1 MLTLIIPPS
10 TNQVIILV
18 KESALLSIITVAEL
32 TKNTTQMVN
41 ETFAV
46 LEPYVAVALLYWV
59 IIEGIAF
66 AGGALERRFRSRF
79 MNDGT
84 TGGAMERKPVVL
96 VEGLHKRF
104 DAAHVLKGIDLAVDS
119 SKVVC
124 VIGPSGS
131 GKSTLLRCMAFL
143 DRYDEGRVFIEGRLL
158 GYREVDGKRVPD
170 SDRNIDSVR
179 SVIGMV
185 FQHYNLWPHKTA
197 LGNVTE
203 ALRVVKRF
211 GKREADAIGMEML
224 AKVGVDDKARD
235 YPAQLSGGQQQ
246 RTAIARALAI
256 RPHVMYFDEPT
267 SALDPELVG
276 EVLQVMQELAGE
288 GMTMVVVTHEMG
300 FAAHVADEVVFMDEG
315 EVIERGPPDD
325 IFKHPRSERL
335 REFLDTWRSR
345 TI

>member
-1 MLTLIIPPS
+1 MSGEATS
-10 TNQVIILV
+10 
-18 KESALLSIITVAEL
+18 
-32 TKNTTQMVN
+32 
-41 ETFAV
+41 
-46 LEPYVAVALLYWV
+46 
-59 IIEGIAF
+59 
-66 AGGALERRFRSRF
+66 
-79 MNDGT
+79 
-84 TGGAMERKPVVL
+84 GAMERKPVVL

-104 DAAHVLKGIDLAVDS
+104 DATHVLRGIDLSVDS
-119 SKVVC
+119 SRVVC

-143 DRYDEGRVFIEGRLL
+143 DRYDEGRVYIEGRLL
-158 GYREVDGKRVPD
+158 GYRDVDGKRVPD

-203 ALRVVKRF
+203 ALRVVKRL

-224 AKVGVDDKARD
+224 AKVGVDDKAHD

-276 EVLQVMQELAGE
+276 EVLQVMQELASE

-315 EVIERGPPDD
+315 EVVERGPPDD
-325 IFKHPRSERL
+325 IFKRPQSERL

>member
-1 MLTLIIPPS
+1 MR
-10 TNQVIILV
+10 
-18 KESALLSIITVAEL
+18 AEGSNAGSG
-32 TKNTTQMVN
+32 THHERPVVN
-41 ETFAV
+41 NRATSGA
-46 LEPYVAVALLYWV
+46 A
-59 IIEGIAF
+59 EG
-66 AGGALERRFRSRF
+66 
-79 MNDGT
+79 
-84 TGGAMERKPVVL
+84 KPVVL
-96 VEGLHKRF
+96 VEGVHKRF
-104 DAAHVLKGIDLAVDS
+104 GPVHVLKGIDLAVDRS
-119 SKVVC
+119 QVVC

-158 GYREVDGKRVPD
+158 GYSEVDGKRTPD
-170 SDRNIDSVR
+170 SDRKIDSVR

-203 ALRVVKRF
+203 ALRVVKRL
-211 GKREADAIGMEML
+211 GKAEAEAIGMEML
-224 AKVGVDDKARD
+224 AKVGVDDKAHD

-276 EVLQVMQELAGE
+276 EVLQVMQELASD

-315 EVIERGPPDD
+315 EVVERGPPDD
-325 IFKHPRSERL
+325 IFKRPQSDRL

>member
-1 MLTLIIPPS
+1 M
-10 TNQVIILV
+10 
-18 KESALLSIITVAEL
+18 
-32 TKNTTQMVN
+32 
-41 ETFAV
+41 
-46 LEPYVAVALLYWV
+46 
-59 IIEGIAF
+59 
-66 AGGALERRFRSRF
+66 
-79 MNDGT
+79 DD
-84 TGGAMERKPVVL
+84 KPVVL

-104 DAAHVLKGIDLAVDS
+104 DATHVLKGIDLSIDRS
-119 SKVVC
+119 RVVC

-158 GYREVDGKRVPD
+158 GYREVDGALVPD
-170 SDRNIDSVR
+170 SERNIDGVR
-179 SVIGMV
+179 GVIGMV
-185 FQHYNLWPHKTA
+185 FQHYNLWPHMTA

-203 ALRVVKRF
+203 ALRVVKKL
-211 GKREADAIGMEML
+211 GKREAEAIGMEML
-224 AKVGVDDKARD
+224 AKVGVENKAHD

-276 EVLQVMQELAGE
+276 EVLQVMQELAAD

-300 FAAHVADEVVFMDEG
+300 FAAHVADGVVFMDGG
-315 EVIERGPPDD
+315 EVIERGTPDD
-325 IFKHPRSERL
+325 IFRRPRSDRL

-345 TI
+345 SI

>member
-1 MLTLIIPPS
+1 MS
-10 TNQVIILV
+10 
-18 KESALLSIITVAEL
+18 E
-32 TKNTTQMVN
+32 
-41 ETFAV
+41 ETA
-46 LEPYVAVALLYWV
+46 
-59 IIEGIAF
+59 
-66 AGGALERRFRSRF
+66 R
-79 MNDGT
+79 
-84 TGGAMERKPVVL
+84 GAMEAKPVVL

-104 DAAHVLKGIDLAVDS
+104 GAVHVLRGIDLAVDS
-119 SKVVC
+119 SRVVC

-170 SDRNIDSVR
+170 SERNIDRVR
-179 SVIGMV
+179 GVIGMV
-185 FQHYNLWPHKTA
+185 FQNFNLWPHKTA

-203 ALRVVKRF
+203 ALRVVRKLGR
-211 GKREADAIGMEML
+211 RDADAIGIEML
-224 AKVGVDDKARD
+224 AKVGVDDKAHH

-246 RTAIARALAI
+246 RTAIARALAM

-288 GMTMVVVTHEMG
+288 GMTMIVVTHEMG
-300 FAAHVADEVVFMDEG
+300 FAAHVADQVVFMDGG
-315 EVIERGPPDD
+315 EVIERGPPGD
-325 IFKHPRSERL
+325 IFKRPRSDRL
-335 REFLDTWRSR
+335 REFLETWRSR

>member
-1 MLTLIIPPS
+1 
-10 TNQVIILV
+10 
-18 KESALLSIITVAEL
+18 
-32 TKNTTQMVN
+32 
-41 ETFAV
+41 
-46 LEPYVAVALLYWV
+46 
-59 IIEGIAF
+59 
-66 AGGALERRFRSRF
+66 
-79 MNDGT
+79 
-84 TGGAMERKPVVL
+84 MEDKPVVL

-104 DAAHVLKGIDLAVDS
+104 DAVHVLRGIDLAVDRS
-119 SKVVC
+119 QVVC

-158 GYREVDGKRVPD
+158 GYREAGGRLVPD
-170 SDRNIDSVR
+170 RERNIDSVR
-179 SVIGMV
+179 GVIGMV
-185 FQHYNLWPHKTA
+185 FQHYNLWPHMTA

-203 ALRVVKRF
+203 ALRVVKKL
-211 GKREADAIGMEML
+211 GKGEAEAIGMEML
-224 AKVGVDDKARD
+224 AKVGVEDKARD

-300 FAAHVADEVVFMDEG
+300 FAAHVADEVVFMDGG
-315 EVIERGPPDD
+315 EVIERGTPDD
-325 IFKHPRSERL
+325 IFKRPRSDRL
-335 REFLDTWRSR
+335 RGFLDTWRSR
-345 TI
+345 AV

>member
-1 MLTLIIPPS
+1 MS
-10 TNQVIILV
+10 
-18 KESALLSIITVAEL
+18 EEAA
-32 TKNTTQMVN
+32 
-41 ETFAV
+41 
-46 LEPYVAVALLYWV
+46 
-59 IIEGIAF
+59 
-66 AGGALERRFRSRF
+66 R
-79 MNDGT
+79 
-84 TGGAMERKPVVL
+84 GAMETKPVVL

-104 DAAHVLKGIDLAVDS
+104 GAVHVLRGIDLAVDS
-119 SKVVC
+119 SRVVC

-170 SDRNIDSVR
+170 SERNIDSVR
-179 SVIGMV
+179 GVIGMV
-185 FQHYNLWPHKTA
+185 FQNFNLWPHKTA

-203 ALRVVKRF
+203 ALRVVRKL
-211 GKREADAIGMEML
+211 GKQEAEAIGIEML
-224 AKVGVDDKARD
+224 AKVGVDDKAHR

-246 RTAIARALAI
+246 RTAIARALAM

-300 FAAHVADEVVFMDEG
+300 FAAHVADQVVFMDEG
-315 EVIERGPPDD
+315 KVIERGPPDD
-325 IFKHPRSERL
+325 IFKRPRSDRL

>member
-1 MLTLIIPPS
+1 M
-10 TNQVIILV
+10 Q
-18 KESALLSIITVAEL
+18 
-32 TKNTTQMVN
+32 
-41 ETFAV
+41 
-46 LEPYVAVALLYWV
+46 
-59 IIEGIAF
+59 
-66 AGGALERRFRSRF
+66 
-79 MNDGT
+79 D
-84 TGGAMERKPVVL
+84 KPVVL

-104 DAAHVLKGIDLAVDS
+104 GPAHVLKGIDLAVDRS
-119 SKVVC
+119 QVVC

-143 DRYDEGRVFIEGRLL
+143 DRYDDGRVFIEGRLL

-179 SVIGMV
+179 GVIGMV

-203 ALRVVKRF
+203 ALRVVRKLDR
-211 GKREADAIGMEML
+211 READAIGMEML
-224 AKVGVDDKARD
+224 AKVGVDDKAQD

-246 RTAIARALAI
+246 RTAIARALAM

-276 EVLQVMQELAGE
+276 EVLEVMQELAGE

-315 EVIERGPPDD
+315 EVVERGSPDE
-325 IFKHPRSERL
+325 IFRRPRSERL
-335 REFLDTWRSR
+335 REFLETWRSR
-345 TI
+345 AL

>member
-1 MLTLIIPPS
+1 M
-10 TNQVIILV
+10 
-18 KESALLSIITVAEL
+18 
-32 TKNTTQMVN
+32 
-41 ETFAV
+41 
-46 LEPYVAVALLYWV
+46 
-59 IIEGIAF
+59 
-66 AGGALERRFRSRF
+66 
-79 MNDGT
+79 DD
-84 TGGAMERKPVVL
+84 KPVVL

-104 DAAHVLKGIDLAVDS
+104 DAAHVLKGIDLAIDRS
-119 SKVVC
+119 QVVC

-158 GYREVDGKRVPD
+158 GYREVDGGLVPD
-170 SDRNIDSVR
+170 SERNIDGVR
-179 SVIGMV
+179 GVIGMV
-185 FQHYNLWPHKTA
+185 FQHYNLWPHMTA

-203 ALRVVKRF
+203 ALRVVKKL
-211 GKREADAIGMEML
+211 GKREAEATGIEML
-224 AKVGVDDKARD
+224 AKVGVADKAHD

-300 FAAHVADEVVFMDEG
+300 FAAHVADEVVFMDGG
-315 EVIERGPPDD
+315 EVIERGTPDD
-325 IFKHPRSERL
+325 IFRRPRSDRL

-345 TI
+345 SIQE

>member
-1 MLTLIIPPS
+1 MS
-10 TNQVIILV
+10 G
-18 KESALLSIITVAEL
+18 EAAH
-32 TKNTTQMVN
+32 
-41 ETFAV
+41 
-46 LEPYVAVALLYWV
+46 
-59 IIEGIAF
+59 
-66 AGGALERRFRSRF
+66 
-79 MNDGT
+79 
-84 TGGAMERKPVVL
+84 GAMERKPVVL

-104 DAAHVLKGIDLAVDS
+104 GAVHVLKGVDLSVDDS
-119 SKVVC
+119 RVVC

-158 GYREVDGKRVPD
+158 GYREIDGRRTPD
-170 SDRNIDSVR
+170 RDRNVDAVR
-179 SVIGMV
+179 SVVGMV

-203 ALRVVKRF
+203 ALRVVKKLDR
-211 GKREADAIGMEML
+211 RQAEAIGMEML
-224 AKVGVDDKARD
+224 AKVGVDDKAHD

-276 EVLQVMQELAGE
+276 EVLQVMQELASD

-325 IFKHPRSERL
+325 LFKRPQSERL

-345 TI
+345 AI

>member
-1 MLTLIIPPS
+1 MG
-10 TNQVIILV
+10 Q
-18 KESALLSIITVAEL
+18 
-32 TKNTTQMVN
+32 
-41 ETFAV
+41 
-46 LEPYVAVALLYWV
+46 
-59 IIEGIAF
+59 
-66 AGGALERRFRSRF
+66 
-79 MNDGT
+79 
-84 TGGAMERKPVVL
+84 KPVVL

-104 DAAHVLKGIDLAVDS
+104 GAAHVLKGIDLAVES
-119 SKVVC
+119 SRVVC

-158 GYREVDGKRVPD
+158 GYREAGGGLVPD
-170 SDRNIDSVR
+170 SERNIDSVR

-203 ALRVVKRF
+203 ALRVVKRL
-211 GKREADAIGMEML
+211 GRREAEAIGMETL
-224 AKVGVDDKARD
+224 AKVGMDDRAHA

-246 RTAIARALAI
+246 RTAIARALAM

-300 FAAHVADEVVFMDEG
+300 FAAHVADEVVFMDGG
-315 EVIERGPPDD
+315 EVIERGSPGG
-325 IFKHPRSERL
+325 IFKRPRSERL
-335 REFLDTWRSR
+335 REFLDTWRARS
-345 TI
+345 I

>member
-1 MLTLIIPPS
+1 MD
-10 TNQVIILV
+10 
-18 KESALLSIITVAEL
+18 E
-32 TKNTTQMVN
+32 
-41 ETFAV
+41 
-46 LEPYVAVALLYWV
+46 
-59 IIEGIAF
+59 
-66 AGGALERRFRSRF
+66 
-79 MNDGT
+79 
-84 TGGAMERKPVVL
+84 KPVVL
-96 VEGLHKRF
+96 VEGLHKHF
-104 DAAHVLKGIDLAVDS
+104 GAAHVLKGIDLAVDS
-119 SKVVC
+119 SRVVC

-131 GKSTLLRCMAFL
+131 GKSTLLRSMAFL
-143 DRYDEGRVFIEGRLL
+143 DPYDEGRVFIEGRLL
-158 GYREVDGKRVPD
+158 GYRETDGKRVRD

-203 ALRVVKRF
+203 ALRVVRKLGR
-211 GKREADAIGMEML
+211 REAERIGVEML
-224 AKVGVDDKARD
+224 AKVGVGDKAHD
-235 YPAQLSGGQQQ
+235 FPARLSGGQQQ
-246 RTAIARALAI
+246 RTAIARALAM

-300 FAAHVADEVVFMDEG
+300 FAAHVADEVVFMDGG

-325 IFKHPRSERL
+325 IFKRPRSGRL

>member
-1 MLTLIIPPS
+1 MD
-10 TNQVIILV
+10 N
-18 KESALLSIITVAEL
+18 
-32 TKNTTQMVN
+32 
-41 ETFAV
+41 
-46 LEPYVAVALLYWV
+46 
-59 IIEGIAF
+59 
-66 AGGALERRFRSRF
+66 
-79 MNDGT
+79 
-84 TGGAMERKPVVL
+84 KPVVA

-104 DAAHVLKGIDLAVDS
+104 GAVHVLKGIDIEIDRS
-119 SKVVC
+119 QVVC

-143 DRYDEGRVFIEGRLL
+143 DRYDEGSVFIEGRLL
-158 GYREVDGKRVPD
+158 GYREASGKRAPD

-197 LGNVTE
+197 LDNVTE
-203 ALRVVKRF
+203 ALRVVKRL
-211 GKREADAIGMEML
+211 RRQEAEAIGREML
-224 AKVGVDDKARD
+224 AKVGMDDKAHH

-246 RTAIARALAI
+246 RTAIARALAM

-276 EVLQVMQELAGE
+276 EVLQVMQELASE

-300 FAAHVADEVVFMDEG
+300 FAAHVADEVVFMDGG

-325 IFKHPRSERL
+325 MFKRPQSERL
-335 REFLDTWRSR
+335 KEFLDTWRSR